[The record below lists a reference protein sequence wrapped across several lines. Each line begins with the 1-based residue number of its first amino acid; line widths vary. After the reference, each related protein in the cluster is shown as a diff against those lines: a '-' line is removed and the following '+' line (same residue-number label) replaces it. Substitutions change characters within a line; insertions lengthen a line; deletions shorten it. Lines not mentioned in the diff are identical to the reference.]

1 MIKFKILTKIMSQIN
16 KSNLIMNHKKVIYK
30 KHKIKNLMMKSI
42 LIMISKINK
51 ITKKMKIL
59 VL

>member
-1 MIKFKILTKIMSQIN
+1 MSQIN

>member
-16 KSNLIMNHKKVIYK
+16 KSNLIMNHKKAIYR

>member
-1 MIKFKILTKIMSQIN
+1 MSQIN
-16 KSNLIMNHKKVIYK
+16 KSNLIMNHKKAIYR